1 MATVGQEPALSRRA
15 LAERVCDWLNWTNAQ
30 GQRCLGSARR
40 ALAEL
45 HRRGAVTLP
54 AATPFPAGPRP
65 APATVAPA
73 PLPVAEVTGDLAAL
87 GPIDLVVV
95 DTAAERAT
103 YHQLLA
109 QHPLGDQPLCGAQLR
124 YLFHGPQGYL
134 GAAAC
139 QSASFALKDRDQW
152 IGWSEA
158 TRRGN
163 LARVV
168 ANARFL
174 ILPGVRVPHLASHL
188 LGQLARRLPTDWKAR
203 YGVRPL
209 LLVRIPAKVATRS
222 EGKWP
227 LVLIQ
232 SGPSVR
238 RKAAGDSGQ
247 SGRSELAPRH
257 GMGVVTRGRGRLST
271 RWCVCASSLRSN

>member
-1 MATVGQEPALSRRA
+1 
-15 LAERVCDWLNWTNAQ
+15 
-30 GQRCLGSARR
+30 
-40 ALAEL
+40 
-45 HRRGAVTLP
+45 
-54 AATPFPAGPRP
+54 
-65 APATVAPA
+65 VAPA

-152 IGWSEA
+152 LGWSEA

-209 LLVRIPAKVATRS
+209 LLETFVHPDQAGTCYSHLIRYPDIFIAQHIGFLEDGRTKSRVLLDAEETSMPS
-222 EGKWP
+222 EG
-227 LVLIQ
+227 
-232 SGPSVR
+232 
-238 RKAAGDSGQ
+238 DF
-247 SGRSELAPRH
+247 SGRFCS
-257 GMGVVTRGRGRLST
+257 
-271 RWCVCASSLRSN
+271 